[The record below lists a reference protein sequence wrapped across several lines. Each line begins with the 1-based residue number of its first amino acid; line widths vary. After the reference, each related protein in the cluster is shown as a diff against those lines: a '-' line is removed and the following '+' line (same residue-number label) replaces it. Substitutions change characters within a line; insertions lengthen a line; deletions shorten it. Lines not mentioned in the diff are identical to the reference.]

1 MSARVL
7 ATGMLCLALATCVG
21 EPSGPRSSGP
31 RAADVVPAST
41 EVLLSAGNIASCG
54 GDGDQLTAQIL
65 DTIPGTVLTAGDNA
79 FPNGTLTDY
88 QNCYGPSWGRHK
100 DRTFA
105 TLGNNEYDSGTA
117 DGSFDYFGDRAGPR
131 GKGYYSFDRGDWH
144 IIVLNSNR
152 NFVPLAA
159 GSEQDQWLQA
169 DLAANTKLCTLAA
182 FHQPRFFS
190 SNFDGFTSSGP
201 VKIFWDRLYAA
212 GADVVLSAQEH
223 HYERLAPMTPDG
235 VVDAAHGLR
244 EFNVGTG
251 GESVAMPTAIAASSE
266 MIGSAFGVLK
276 LTLLPD
282 RYTWEFVPAAGETFT
297 DSGSGTC
304 HDAPGSPPPA
314 NHPPTAAAGG
324 PYPGT
329 EGAAVSFD
337 GSASA
342 DADGDALTY
351 AWSFGDGSS
360 GSGTAPTHI
369 YADNGAYTVSLT
381 VTDTHAGSSSPA
393 TTTATI
399 ANAAPTVNAGAS
411 QTVGILAE
419 YTLNATFHDPGGNDA
434 PWSYAI
440 DWGDGTPL
448 TTGSTTNQADA
459 ITARHLYLL
468 PATYSVGV
476 TVTDKDGGSGSG
488 GTTVTV
494 ALPLGQTISFDPLP
508 VRNFGDPP
516 FSLSATASSGLP
528 VSYTV
533 GSGDH
538 CTIAGSTVTITGA
551 GSCSVTATQPGDGT
565 YAAAA
570 PVAQTFAIG
579 KATPLLVWNSPPST
593 MVYGTPLSAASL
605 DATAT
610 GVGGAGLAG
619 AFTYTPGPGAVLE
632 PGTQTVSAT
641 FLPADAAN
649 YTAAST
655 SARIAVFYNTAV
667 GHTLLPPI
675 TRSLPAI
682 KVYQLGSTIPV
693 KFQLFY
699 PDGLT
704 PVSIARGTIRVILM
718 ATPISGPLDEIVAAA
733 SPNQGVGFRYDVDK
747 YVFNLGTDTWRP
759 GIHQVTVTLDD
770 GSTMVGMVGIKTK

>member
-1 MSARVL
+1 MLAQRPAPLCVL
-7 ATGMLCLALATCVG
+7 LCLAFATCV
-21 EPSGPRSSGP
+21 EHPSAPTAPGP
-31 RAADVVPAST
+31 RAADVTDASV

-251 GESVAMPTAIAASSE
+251 GESVAMPTAIAANSE
-266 MIGSAFGVLK
+266 VIGSAFGVLK

-304 HDAPGSPPPA
+304 HDAPGSPPPE
-314 NHPPTAAAGG
+314 NHAPTAAPGG
-324 PYPGT
+324 PYAGA
-329 EGAAVSFD
+329 EGAAVTFD
-337 GSASA
+337 GSGSS
-342 DADGDALTY
+342 DPDGDALTY

-360 GSGTAPTHI
+360 GTGVRPTHS
-369 YADNGAYTVSLT
+369 YADNGSYTVSLT
-381 VTDTHAGSSSPA
+381 VTDAPGASSTPA
-393 TTTATI
+393 TATATI
-399 ANAAPTVNAGAS
+399 ANAAPAVNAPTS
-411 QTVGILAE
+411 QTATAGSPF
-419 YTLNATFHDPGGNDA
+419 TLTAHFSDPGANDA
-434 PWSYAI
+434 PWAYAI
-440 DWGDGTPL
+440 DWGDGAPP
-448 TTGSTTNQADA
+448 TTGSTTSQASPIA
-459 ITARHLYLL
+459 ATHTYAPAGTYTARL
-468 PATYSVGV
+468 S
-476 TVTDKDGGSGSG
+476 VTDKDGTPGAGETAVTVVAANQPPAAAFTASCSALSCTFTDASTDPDGRVVAWSWSFGDGSSSSSQNPSHTYGAGGTYTVQLTVTDDRGATGSTSKSVTVSQPNRAPSVNAGSDATMLIGLYTLRAAFSDPDNDGPWSYTISWGDGLSESGSTSSQSNAIG
-488 GTTVTV
+488 GTHPYLILGTYRIRVTV
-494 ALPLGQTISFDPLP
+494 VDAHG
-508 VRNFGDPP
+508 
-516 FSLSATASSGLP
+516 ASGSDEL
-528 VSYTV
+528 VLTV
-533 GSGDH
+533 
-538 CTIAGSTVTITGA
+538 
-551 GSCSVTATQPGDGT
+551 
-565 YAAAA
+565 
-570 PVAQTFAIG
+570 
-579 KATPLLVWNSPPST
+579 K
-593 MVYGTPLSAASL
+593 
-605 DATAT
+605 
-610 GVGGAGLAG
+610 
-619 AFTYTPGPGAVLE
+619 
-632 PGTQTVSAT
+632 
-641 FLPADAAN
+641 
-649 YTAAST
+649 
-655 SARIAVFYNTAV
+655 
-667 GHTLLPPI
+667 LLP
-675 TRSLPAI
+675 
-682 KVYQLGSTIPV
+682 
-693 KFQLFY
+693 
-699 PDGLT
+699 
-704 PVSIARGTIRVILM
+704 
-718 ATPISGPLDEIVAAA
+718 
-733 SPNQGVGFRYDVDK
+733 
-747 YVFNLGTDTWRP
+747 
-759 GIHQVTVTLDD
+759 
-770 GSTMVGMVGIKTK
+770 